1 MDAHHYHA
9 FLEKYAAGR
18 HTEAEHLVFRQW
30 LLHATP
36 AQLEE
41 VLDHYAALQRH
52 RLPQHPAPAAVAA
65 LEARLN
71 ALAPTPA
78 PAVAR
83 RPMRWL
89 SVAAMVALLL
99 VAGAA
104 YWLRSARPRPAVAYR
119 QQHTAAGQRA
129 RLVLADGSV
138 VHLNGN
144 STLSYPATFAGNTRE
159 VQLRGE
165 AYFEVAKDPAHPFI
179 IHSGRLRTRVVGTS
193 FNVYAYPHARQ
204 QEVTVL
210 TGKVVVQDSASTR
223 AVTLRPAQKAV
234 LAASALTV
242 EPAPTPA
249 QSIAWQQ
256 GRLVF
261 DQAALPEIVDKLG
274 QRYGVRITLNS
285 EQLLRCRLTVEFGQE
300 PLTDALEIL
309 SALTG
314 STYTLQEQHVI
325 LQGAGC

>member
-1 MDAHHYHA
+1 MDAHYYHA

-18 HTEAEHLVFRQW
+18 HTQAEHLAFRQW
-30 LLHATP
+30 LLHTTP
-36 AQLEE
+36 AQLEA

-52 RLPQHPAPAAVAA
+52 RLPQPPAPAAIAA

-71 ALAPTPA
+71 VLAPTPA
-78 PAVAR
+78 PAATR
-83 RPMRWL
+83 RPVRWL
-89 SVAAMVALLL
+89 SVAATVALLL
-99 VAGAA
+99 LAGAA
-104 YWLRSARPRPAVAYR
+104 YWLRSTHPTSAVAYR
-119 QQHTAAGQRA
+119 QQRTAAGQRA

-138 VHLNGN
+138 VHLNGS
-144 STLSYPATFAGNTRE
+144 STLSYPATFEGKTRE

-179 IHSGRLRTRVVGTS
+179 IHSGRLQTRVVGTS
-193 FNVYAYPHARQ
+193 FNVYAYPHAQQ

-223 AVTLRPAQKAV
+223 VVTLRPAQKAV

-242 EPAPTPA
+242 EPAPTPT

-261 DQAALPEIVDKLG
+261 DQAALSEIVDKLG
-274 QRYGVRITLNS
+274 QRYGVRITLHS
-285 EQLLRCRLTVEFGQE
+285 KQLLRCRLTVEFGQE
-300 PLTDALEIL
+300 PLADALEIL

-314 STYTLQEQHVI
+314 STYTVNEQHVI
-325 LQGAGC
+325 LRGTGC